1 MADAGQ
7 QEVIAKEHGLRFALK
22 HRARTFIRGHDGGI
36 RSVAARLTD
45 ARAWG
50 EGTLTTAGRANRE
63 IIRQFKDLHAGR
75 RCVIIGNGPSLKHTD
90 LSLLRNEFTFGLN
103 RIYLMFDELGF
114 ETTFHVVVN
123 KLVVEQC
130 ADDFRRIEAP
140 LFTTTP
146 NRKFLAGADNT
157 AYLSRLVGPRF
168 SCDASHGIWEG
179 ATVTY
184 VAMQMA
190 YYMGFTQVVLVGV
203 DHRFAVTGTPNQV
216 VESTGPDASH
226 FDPRYFAKG
235 FKWQLPDLERS
246 ELAYGLARRQF
257 EKDGRRIVDS
267 TVGGALTVFPKK
279 PLEEALGL

>member
-7 QEVIAKEHGLRFALK
+7 QQIIAQEQGWRFAVK
-22 HRARTFIRGHDGGI
+22 HRTRAFIRGNDAI
-36 RSVAARLTD
+36 RKVAARLTD
-45 ARAWG
+45 VGAWG
-50 EGTLTTAGRANRE
+50 EGTLTTAGRANRAY
-63 IIRQFKDLHAGR
+63 IQQFKDTHAGR
-75 RCVIIGNGPSLKHTD
+75 RCVIIGNGPSLKDTD
-90 LSLLRNEFTFGLN
+90 LGLLRNEFTFGLN

-114 ETTFHVVVN
+114 ETTFHVAAN
-123 KLVVEQC
+123 RLVVEQC
-130 ADDFRRIEAP
+130 ADDFRRINAP

-146 NRKFLAGADNT
+146 NRKFLAGADNV
-157 AYLSRLVGPRF
+157 AYLNRLVGPRF
-168 SCDASHGIWEG
+168 SCDASQGMWEG

-184 VAMQMA
+184 VAMQVA

-267 TVGGALTVFPKK
+267 TVGGALTVFPKM